1 MFLQCDP
8 QSLVIWKL
16 VHAGPHSRPAESE
29 TAQRPKFSQNLHMCF
44 WCKLQS
50 SNLEYCFDSVVQR
63 LTYLQC
69 WKMCKEN
76 LWHGLN
82 IAAKLIENLL
92 YIFYSSPPE
101 SFPSFSATPEFD
113 LAQSS
118 SAEWF
123 RNILVIIEDL
133 HAFFS
138 VSRRAKERNSN
149 RYTIHRQLS
158 LSGNNLETSFRFLL
172 LFVCLFD
179 FQEISRWHLEDW

>member
-1 MFLQCDP
+1 MLAPIPDQLNQKLTRDL
-8 QSLVIWKL
+8 SLHK
-16 VHAGPHSRPAESE
+16 P
-29 TAQRPKFSQNLHMCF
+29 FMCF

-50 SNLEYCFDSVVQR
+50 PRLEHCFDSVVQH

-76 LWHGLN
+76 LCIDWVLQQSWWR
-82 IAAKLIENLL
+82 
-92 YIFYSSPPE
+92 IFFIRSTSDPPG
-101 SFPSFSATPEFD
+101 SFPSFTSTPEFH

-118 SAEWF
+118 SAEWI

-138 VSRRAKERNSN
+138 TSGRAKERNSN

-179 FQEISRWHLEDW
+179 FQEISHWHLENW